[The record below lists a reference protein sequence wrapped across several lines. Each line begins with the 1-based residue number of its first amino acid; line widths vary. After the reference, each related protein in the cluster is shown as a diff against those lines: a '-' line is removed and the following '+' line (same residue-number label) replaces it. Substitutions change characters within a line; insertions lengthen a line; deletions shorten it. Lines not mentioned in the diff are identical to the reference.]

1 MNSGP
6 ETSPAKEIEIRCPC
20 CGAALKID
28 AQLAQVIWH
37 EAAAKP
43 KKSGRDHL
51 DRAGDVL
58 EKQAAQREAHFRE
71 SAEQEKL
78 KADVLARKFEEA
90 LKKTRD
96 VPAGR
101 PLRDIDLD

>member
-1 MNSGP
+1 MSSKNAGS
-6 ETSPAKEIEIRCPC
+6 ARKEIELRCPC

-28 AQLAQVIWH
+28 AELGRVIWH

-43 KKSGRDHL
+43 KKAGRDHL

-58 EKQAAQREAHFRE
+58 EKQAAQREAHFQE
-71 SAEQEKL
+71 SAQQEKL
-78 KADVLARKFEEA
+78 KSDVLARKFEEA

-96 VPAGR
+96 KPVEPR
-101 PLRDIDLD
+101 LRDIDLD

>member
-1 MNSGP
+1 MSSENEG
-6 ETSPAKEIEIRCPC
+6 TARKAIELRCPC

-28 AQLAQVIWH
+28 AELGRVIWH

-43 KKSGRDHL
+43 KKTGRDHL
-51 DRAGDVL
+51 DRVGDVL

-78 KADVLARKFEEA
+78 KADVLARKFDEA

-96 VPAGR
+96 VPVKRA
-101 PLRDIDLD
+101 LRDIDLD

>member
-1 MNSGP
+1 MSSNNEGNVGK
-6 ETSPAKEIEIRCPC
+6 AIELRCPC

-28 AQLAQVIWH
+28 ADLGRVIWH

-43 KKSGRDHL
+43 KKPGRDHL
-51 DRAGDVL
+51 DRVGDVL
-58 EKQAAQREAHFRE
+58 EKQAAQREAHFRD

-78 KADVLARKFEEA
+78 KSDVLARKFEEA

-96 VPAGR
+96 LPVKPG
-101 PLRDIDLD
+101 LRDIDLD

>member
-1 MNSGP
+1 MNSKDAGSVG
-6 ETSPAKEIEIRCPC
+6 EAIELRCPC

-28 AQLAQVIWH
+28 ARLGRVIWH
-37 EAAAKP
+37 EAAKP

-51 DRAGDVL
+51 DRVGDVL

-78 KADVLARKFEEA
+78 KSDVLARKFEEA

-96 VPAGR
+96 VPVKPG
-101 PLRDIDLD
+101 LRDIDLD